1 MGGDAD
7 LTGVAGRS
15 GLYLAASELQIRD
28 VFLAKL
34 AAEGFEGDVT
44 PQVSARLVGATD
56 NSIYQR
62 LPLAVIYPRT
72 TEDLNR
78 AVRAAE
84 DGSLTLAM
92 RGGGTGTNGQSLTA
106 GIVVD
111 VARYLDRIL
120 DFDPDTGHVTVE
132 PGVVLARLN
141 AFLKPHGYFFPP
153 TVSTATRATIG
164 GMIATDASGKGSRI
178 YGRTSDY
185 IETMDVVLSD
195 GSDLHVEKLTSDALE
210 HKKTDSDL
218 SARVYREV
226 YRVVTEQAD
235 EIRRVFPD
243 MNRGLTGYNLENVL
257 LENGQFSLARLL
269 AGSEGTLALTK
280 RVVLRVRKLP
290 RYRQLLVVRYA
301 SFDSTLR
308 DVQTILPANPS
319 AVEVLDD
326 RVLEKASQ
334 DIVWQSLESVLGA
347 RSEQPVRGMSF
358 VEFVGDNADHLHQQM
373 QEAVTLLESS
383 PYEVIDYKPVSDQSI
398 INQLWTLREKS
409 VGLLGRPD
417 GRKQGVAFVED
428 TAVPPEALADYV
440 SEFRGILDGYG
451 LSYGMFGHA
460 DVGCLHVRPFLD
472 MLSEHD
478 RALIRPISDA
488 VANLTKRHGGLLW
501 GEHGR
506 GYRGEFSPLFFGET
520 LFTELCRIKEVFDP
534 KDIFN
539 RGKLAPVGVKYPVDR
554 IDGIPFKG
562 QFDEQI
568 SSDLRDDFSLS
579 VSCNGNGACYNRE
592 PDMAMCPSYKATKDR
607 LQSPKGRATLL
618 RSWARLNSLPDSAAD
633 KNALPELTAELKASL
648 DTCLS
653 CKACATQCPIR
664 VDIPSMRSKFLDL
677 YFLTHRRPVRDYL
690 VYWLEPLLKVGRQM
704 PTLANILMQNPI
716 STVFLKQLGFVDLP
730 KISPARLPKSTHV
743 STKWLEQAGNNDRSV
758 VLIQDSF
765 TGSFDGG
772 VIESAYTLLK
782 SLGMDPRVTSVWDNG
797 KARHVRGFR
806 KGFSATARKTLKQL
820 KNIARHGVPVISLD
834 AATGLMFEQEYRDVA
849 GSEAIPT
856 VLSLEAFLKRQITK
870 GIIPSKAVKPD
881 TAALTIISHCT
892 EQAVRPGS
900 AEDWTVILR
909 HLGVQADAGKA
920 GCCGM
925 AGLFGHEKEHAD
937 LSASIFAQNW
947 ASKAEGNIL
956 ATGFS
961 CRCQT
966 KRLAGRRP
974 AHPVEILVSHLQ
986 IKNEKAFSTQ

>member
-1 MGGDAD
+1 MGGDAA
-7 LTGVAGRS
+7 LSGETRHS
-15 GLYLAASELQIRD
+15 GLTLAASEIAARD
-28 VFLAKL
+28 TFLARL
-34 AAEGFEGDVT
+34 ATEGFEGDVT
-44 PQVSARLVGATD
+44 PQVSARLVAATD

-62 LPLAVIYPRT
+62 LPTLVIYPRT
-72 TEDLNR
+72 IEDLNR
-78 AVRAAE
+78 AVRAAA
-84 DGSLTLAM
+84 GGRLTLAV
-92 RGGGTGTNGQSLTA
+92 RGGGTGTNGQSLTS
-106 GIVVD
+106 GIIVD

-120 DFDPDTGHVTVE
+120 DFDAEAGLVTVE

-153 TVSTATRATIG
+153 TVSTATRATVG
-164 GMIATDASGKGSRI
+164 GMVATDASGKGSRI

-195 GSDLHVEKLTSDALE
+195 GSDLHVGKLSPAALKQVE
-210 HKKTDSDL
+210 AKEDL
-218 SARVYREV
+218 PARIYREV
-226 YRVVTEQAD
+226 HRVITERAD

-243 MNRGLTGYNLENVL
+243 MNRGLTGYNLQNIL
-257 LENGQFSLARLL
+257 LEDGQFSLARLL

-280 RVVLRVRKLP
+280 RIVLRVRRLP
-290 RYRQLLVVRYA
+290 KFRQLLVVRYA
-301 SFDSTLR
+301 SFDHTLR
-308 DVQTILPANPS
+308 DVQTILPSDPS
-319 AVEVLDD
+319 AIEVLDD

-347 RSEQPVRGMSF
+347 RSEIPVRGMSF
-358 VEFVGDNADHLHQQM
+358 VEFVGDDADHLHRQM

-383 PYEVIDYKPVSDQSI
+383 PYEVIDYKPVSDQEI

-417 GRKQGVAFVED
+417 GHKQGVAFVED

-440 SEFRGILDGYG
+440 AEFRAILDSHN

-472 MLSEHD
+472 MLSEKD

-488 VANLTKRHGGLLW
+488 VANLTKKHGGLLW

-506 GYRGEFSPLFFGET
+506 GYRGEFSPLFFGEK
-520 LFTELCRIKEVFDP
+520 LFRELCKIKEVFDP
-534 KDIFN
+534 EDIFN
-539 RGKLAPVGVKYPVDR
+539 RGKLAPVGDAYPVDR
-554 IDGIPFKG
+554 IDGVPFKG

-568 SSDLRDDFSLS
+568 SADLREKFGLS

-618 RSWARLNSLPDSAAD
+618 RSWARLNSLPDSAPD

-677 YFLTHRRPVRDYL
+677 YFRTRQRPVRDYL
-690 VYWLEPLLKVGRQM
+690 VYWLEPLLGIGRRM
-704 PTLANILMQNPI
+704 PRLANALMQNPL
-716 STVFLKQLGFVDLP
+716 SAGVLKRVGVVDLP
-730 KISPARLPKSTHV
+730 ALKPASLPRTALL
-743 STKWLEQAGNNDRSV
+743 TREWLRQAGKNDRSV

-765 TGSFDGG
+765 TGTFDGG
-772 VIESAYTLLK
+772 VIESAYALLS
-782 SLGMDPRVTSVWDNG
+782 SLGMDVRVTPVWNNG

-806 KGFSATARKTLKQL
+806 KGFTSTARETLRQL
-820 KNIARHGVPVISLD
+820 RNIGRHNIPVVSLD
-834 AATGLMFEQEYRDVA
+834 AATGLMFEQEYKDIA
-849 GSEAIPT
+849 GTEAVPC
-856 VLSLEAFLKRQITK
+856 VLSLEGFLKLQIAK
-870 GIIPSKAVKPD
+870 GLIKKNVP
-881 TAALTIISHCT
+881 TTETMALTVISHCT

-900 AEDWTVILR
+900 AQDWVTVLQ
-909 HLGVQADAGKA
+909 HLGIHAQAGRA

-925 AGLFGHEKEHAD
+925 AGLFGHEREHAD
-937 LSASIFAQNW
+937 LSAAIFEQNW
-947 ASKAEGNIL
+947 AEKGDVL

-961 CRCQT
+961 CRCQA

-974 AHPVEILVSHLQ
+974 AHPVEVLSARIQ
-986 IKNEKAFSTQ
+986 RKIPEDYSTS

>member
-1 MGGDAD
+1 MGGDAA
-7 LTGVAGRS
+7 LSGGTVHS
-15 GLYLAASELQIRD
+15 GLTLAASEIAARD
-28 VFLAKL
+28 TFLSRL
-34 AAEGFEGDVT
+34 RTEGFEGDIT
-44 PQVSARLVGATD
+44 PQVSARLVAATD
-56 NSIYQR
+56 NSIYQQ
-62 LPLAVIYPRT
+62 LPVLVLYPKT
-72 TEDLNR
+72 LEDLNR
-78 AVRAAE
+78 AVRAAA
-84 DGSLTLAM
+84 GGHLTLAI
-92 RGGGTGTNGQSLTA
+92 RGGGTGTNGQSLTS
-106 GIVVD
+106 GVIVD

-120 DFDPDTGHVTVE
+120 DFDAETGLATVE

-164 GMIATDASGKGSRI
+164 GMVATDASGKGSRL

-195 GSDLHVEKLTSDALE
+195 GSDLHVGKLSQV
-210 HKKTDSDL
+210 DL
-218 SARVYREV
+218 KQAESREDLPGRIYREV
-226 YRVVTEQAD
+226 HRVITDQAD

-243 MNRGLTGYNLENVL
+243 MNRGLTGYNLQNIL
-257 LENGQFSLARLL
+257 LEDGRFSLARLL

-280 RVVLRVRKLP
+280 RMVLRVRRLP
-290 RYRQLLVVRYA
+290 KFRQLLVVRYA
-301 SFDSTLR
+301 SFDHTLR
-308 DVQTILPANPS
+308 DVQTLLPANPS
-319 AVEVLDD
+319 AIEVLDD
-326 RVLEKASQ
+326 RVLEKAAQ

-347 RSEQPVRGMSF
+347 RSEVPVRGMSF
-358 VEFVGDNADHLHQQM
+358 VEFVGDNAAHLHQQM

-383 PYEVIDYKPVSDQSI
+383 PFEVIDYKPVSDQEI

-417 GRKQGVAFVED
+417 GHKQGVAFVED

-440 SEFRGILDGYG
+440 AEFRAILDRYD

-472 MLSEHD
+472 MLSEKD

-488 VANLTKRHGGLLW
+488 VANLTKKHGGLLW

-520 LFTELCRIKEVFDP
+520 LFKELCRIKEAFDP
-534 KDIFN
+534 EDIFN
-539 RGKLAPVGVKYPVDR
+539 RGKLAPVGKLHPVDR
-554 IDGIPFKG
+554 IDGVPFKG
-562 QFDEQI
+562 EFDEQI
-568 SSDLRDDFSLS
+568 SDDFRENFGLS

-607 LQSPKGRATLL
+607 TQSPKGRATLL
-618 RSWARLNSLPDSAAD
+618 RSWARLNALPDNASD

-677 YFLTHRRPVRDYL
+677 YFQTRQRPMRDYL
-690 VYWLEPLLKVGRQM
+690 VYWLEPLLGIGRRM
-704 PTLANILMQNPI
+704 PQIANVLMQNPI
-716 STVFLKQLGFVDLP
+716 SAGLLKKIGLVDLP
-730 KISPARLPKSTHV
+730 VMKPATLPRTARLTQS
-743 STKWLEQAGNNDRSV
+743 WLRQAAKNDRSV

-772 VIESAYTLLK
+772 VIEAAYQLLS
-782 SLGMDPRVTSVWDNG
+782 SLGMNVRITPVWDNG

-806 KGFSATARKTLKQL
+806 KGFASTARETLRQL
-820 KNIARHGVPVISLD
+820 RNINRHNVPVIALD
-834 AATGLMFEQEYRDVA
+834 AATGLMFEQEYKDVA
-849 GSEAIPT
+849 GLEPVPA
-856 VLSLEAFLKRQITK
+856 VLSLEGFLKRQIDK
-870 GIIPSKAVKPD
+870 GIVAEKPPAGDKAP
-881 TAALTIISHCT
+881 LTVISHCT

-900 AEDWTVILR
+900 AQDWATVLQ
-909 HLGVQADAGKA
+909 HLGVRAQAGKA

-925 AGLFGHEKEHAD
+925 AGLFGHEREHAD
-937 LSASIFAQNW
+937 LSAAIFEQNW
-947 ASKAEGNIL
+947 AAKGDVL

-961 CRCQT
+961 CRCQG
-966 KRLAGRRP
+966 KRLAGKRP
-974 AHPVEILVSHLQ
+974 AHPVEILSAQLHNKTTKSQ
-986 IKNEKAFSTQ
+986 TNI